1 MDPIE
6 QQIAFVSQCS
16 PGAGQRRRLLSVS
29 TKNIYVRF
37 VIMVPHTSFVA
48 FVDVWPTASCE
59 QTDRLVCDV
68 VVLSDDPLRTMRTM
82 REWTEAHAQQG
93 WEILTQPF
101 VYSQFGST
109 QQPPADIFWLLV
121 GCVLGGIALLIIIF
135 VSATTASVRV
145 ADDSNERVKLIVR
158 GNKINYPI

>member
-16 PGAGQRRRLLSVS
+16 PGAGQRRRLLSIS

-59 QTDRLVCDV
+59 QTGRLVCDV

-109 QQPPADIFWLLV
+109 KQPPASASTAENTNIWLIV
-121 GCVLGGIALLIIIF
+121 GCVLGGTALVIIIIKI
-135 VSATTASVRV
+135 VCVILNKNAT
-145 ADDSNERVKLIVR
+145 KP
-158 GNKINYPI
+158 G